1 MTADS
6 QLTYLPERAS
16 WFLWTP
22 DPATL
27 DSGVPADTTATMR
40 LAIPDGDK
48 IVARDVS
55 GQEMSLHEGWRWLRD
70 REPAQTDSDSLRAW
84 THLARDPDADTA
96 LLPVAA
102 HCAVAV
108 DGAHIH
114 TAGATTLHLH
124 SALRLTDTL
133 VGAGLAARLRGY
145 QLAGVQWL
153 TGHEG
158 GAVLADDMGLG

>member
-1 MTADS
+1 MTAGS

-27 DSGVPADTTATMR
+27 DSGAPADTTATMR
-40 LAIPDGDK
+40 LAIPEGEE
-48 IVARDVS
+48 IVARDVP
-55 GQEMSLHEGWRWLRD
+55 GQEMSLHEGWHWLRD

-114 TAGATTLHLH
+114 TA
-124 SALRLTDTL
+124 
-133 VGAGLAARLRGY
+133 
-145 QLAGVQWL
+145 
-153 TGHEG
+153 
-158 GAVLADDMGLG
+158 